1 MEHLEQDCA
10 RMDAENEAIRA
21 AEERSAK
28 FWADLMHEIHRSQ
41 TAAEIAARNARIYRE
56 IDRDV
61 DMDDSENE
69 DIMAGLQEE
78 QNDNG

>member
-21 AEERSAK
+21 AEKKSAK
-28 FWADLMHEIHRSQ
+28 FWADLVHKIHRPR
-41 TAAEIAARNARIYRE
+41 TAAEIVARNARIYRE

-61 DMDDSENE
+61 DMDDDSNE